1 MAEIVFKDMDNY
13 YISMMMNPDVYNFMK
28 VSATINKHGSSKVYK
43 IVRTMEYSSSFNGL
57 RDRMYAGVLAIYNHM
72 FKELED
78 LEDLQKGP
86 VKNYF
91 CIAVETTNDFKKQ
104 VLSYDMYFIKSPSW
118 EQLIKSKEYDMI
130 PNVDNEE
137 KHIAIFNFGYQYEE
151 DMDKINLE
159 SKIYHIKA
167 YKAKTDTLLKY
178 TIPNNQI
185 YDRNNQEHKNFINS
199 LFYGDN
205 ISNYAIGISVE
216 DKNNKG
222 SKDGKN

>member
-78 LEDLQKGP
+78 LEDLQKGS

-91 CIAVETTNDFKKQ
+91 CIAVETANDFKKQ

-137 KHIAIFNFGYQYEE
+137 KHTAIFNFGYQYEE
-151 DMDKINLE
+151 D
-159 SKIYHIKA
+159 H
-167 YKAKTDTLLKY
+167 
-178 TIPNNQI
+178 NNRLQRTAGTRDQAGI
-185 YDRNNQEHKNFINS
+185 RERHK
-199 LFYGDN
+199 YGDPGDGC
-205 ISNYAIGISVE
+205 A
-216 DKNNKG
+216 G
-222 SKDGKN
+222 SGYHGSEGRTCIR